1 MLRRTAVRTAA
12 AMAAMLMLAACAST
26 GADEQTRSAGQV
38 GYPEVA
44 RNLTRVPP
52 DQRKEL
58 PTISGPA
65 LGSNQTISTQ
75 DFRGKVVVIN
85 VWGSWCPPCRKEA
98 PDLQAASVET
108 KDIAQFVGIT
118 SKDYDPAPAE
128 AFVRSFEITYP
139 SIYDPTG
146 KVLLAFA
153 GELPP
158 SAIPTTMIIDQQGR
172 LAVRVL
178 SEVSKITLVNMIN
191 DVADGH

>member
-1 MLRRTAVRTAA
+1 MLRRTALRVASGLAA
-12 AMAAMLMLAACAST
+12 LLMLAACTSPGGDEPT
-26 GADEQTRSAGQV
+26 GSSGQA
-38 GYPEVA
+38 GYPSVRGNLA
-44 RNLTRVPP
+44 RIPP
-52 DQRKEL
+52 DQRREL
-58 PTISGPA
+58 PVVSGPA
-65 LGSNQTISTQ
+65 LGSNKTISTQ
-75 DFRGKVVVIN
+75 DYRGKVVVIN

-108 KDIAQFVGIT
+108 KNVAQFIGIT

-128 AFVRSFEITYP
+128 AFVRSFKITYP

-158 SAIPTTMIIDQQGR
+158 SAIPSTMIIDQQGR

-178 SEVSKITLVNMIN
+178 SEVSKITLVDMIN
-191 DVADGH
+191 DVADGR